1 MGVVVNSLFSVYD
14 KILDDA
20 VGRLFR
26 AWTTVLNH
34 DGRYR
39 ELRSGVAHVFFNPG
53 DAPLPPEREAV
64 WNEIDAARRE
74 MRLALDIILNR
85 LRNAYIDI
93 NIHKAN
99 KKAFNDYRAYQR
111 EIGELDSPTSR
122 KASKRTAKKTRPVRL

>member
-1 MGVVVNSLFSVYD
+1 M
-14 KILDDA
+14 
-20 VGRLFR
+20 
-26 AWTTVLNH
+26 
-34 DGRYR
+34 
-39 ELRSGVAHVFFNPG
+39 FFNPG